1 MTEQRA
7 DVPGGRLNWP
17 SPSRRA
23 AVTLGTIVT
32 SLWATSVVLIRIG
45 VSDEDVEPIGFAG
58 TRFFLAAML
67 LLPVALPGIRA
78 APTWRGSGRWL
89 TGVAVYGLLLF
100 GVAQLGFYVALG
112 TVEASTVG
120 LFMGVAPVVTAILV
134 MRNKHERA
142 SAIQLGGVVV
152 LVAGVVVYFGL
163 QAPPADATSGLL
175 VAASIPVVVG
185 GAAVLG
191 RRVAVR
197 SRDYGGPASMTAI
210 AMLVGASMT
219 LAIALLFEGVP
230 TFSPTA
236 WVLIVWL
243 AVVNTALTYTLWAQ
257 SQRSLRA
264 VESSV
269 LGDLTVIQVALLG
282 WVVLGEHLDSA
293 QVVGLV
299 VALSGVVIVQVAPV
313 FVRTRPRRLGS

>member
-7 DVPGGRLNWP
+7 DLPGRWLDRP
-17 SPSRRA
+17 ASSRRT
-23 AVTLGTIVT
+23 AVIIGIVVT
-32 SLWATSVVLIRIG
+32 FLWATSVVLIRIG

-58 TRFFLAAML
+58 TRFFLAALL
-67 LLPVALPGIRA
+67 LLPLAVPGIRA
-78 APTWRGSGRWL
+78 APSWHGSGPWL
-89 TGVAVYGLLLF
+89 AGVAVYGLLLF
-100 GVAQLGFYVALG
+100 GVAQLGFYLALG

-120 LFMGVAPVVTAILV
+120 LFMGVAPVVTAVVV
-134 MRNKHERA
+134 MRNRHERA
-142 SAIQLGGVVV
+142 SMLQLGGIAV

-163 QAPPADATSGLL
+163 EAPPATATSGLL

-191 RRVAVR
+191 RRVAVA

-219 LAIALLFEGVP
+219 LVIALLVEGVP
-230 TFSPTA
+230 SFSPTA

-243 AVVNTALTYTLWAQ
+243 AVINTALTYTLWAQ

-282 WVVLGEHLDSA
+282 WVVLGESLDGA
-293 QVVGLV
+293 QIVGLV
-299 VALSGVVIVQVAPV
+299 VALSGVVLVQVAPV
-313 FVRTRPRRLGS
+313 LSRARSRRRAS